1 MHLFEYSG
9 LTAEIPADIFDSIV
23 SIERMRALDPIRL
36 SEYRFAIPK
45 AEQLMP
51 RAAAESAR
59 YLFGANMAGYAQAML
74 GMLGADDRLFFDAGL
89 PALHKVVTGEGCDID
104 DGAREAL
111 SQLSES
117 FRMADEVDVNP
128 LLLVPAATLDLIN
141 IAPFG
146 ESTVPTAMALMQGL
160 LATRGFPSLRCISLE
175 SMMDKE
181 DFEEAVVEGSI
192 GWEDGASDP
201 FPFVRCV
208 CEAVLLCERRFD
220 IAYPLDMGRKLDK
233 STRILNIIKSSRE
246 PVSKAEVCDI
256 APDISR
262 RTADSVIAE
271 LVDAQLV
278 EKVGSFKDARYAS
291 SGTGLRGSQR
301 HSRSRERVRIG
312 IKPLICQSFWKIRA
326 CVFIYGDNVRRTPN
340 RLVRIGM
347 HSRTRPR

>member
-23 SIERMRALDPIRL
+23 AIERMRALDPIRL
-36 SEYRFAIPK
+36 SEYRSAMPK

-51 RAAAESAR
+51 RSAAEAAR

-74 GMLGADDRLFFDAGL
+74 GMLGAEERLFFDAGL
-89 PALHKVVTGEGCDID
+89 PALHKVVTGEGTEIGD
-104 DGAREAL
+104 DDLEAL
-111 SQLSES
+111 SQLGES
-117 FRMADEVDVNP
+117 FRMADDVEVNP
-128 LLLVPAATLDLIN
+128 LLLVPAAVLDLIN

-160 LATRGFPSLRCISLE
+160 LATRGFPSLRCIAIE
-175 SMMDKE
+175 GMIDKE
-181 DFEEAVVEGSI
+181 DFEEALIEGSI
-192 GWEDGASDP
+192 GWGDGANDP

-208 CEAVLLCERRFD
+208 CETVLLCERRFD
-220 IAYPLDMGRKLDK
+220 NAYPLDMGRKLDK

-246 PVSKAEVCDI
+246 PVSKAEICDI

-278 EKVGSFKDARYAS
+278 EKVGSFKDARYAP
-291 SGTGLRGSQR
+291 SGTSLRGSGR
-301 HSRSRERVRIG
+301 RPGLKGWVRIG
-312 IKPLICQSFWKIRA
+312 IGAHRTSVIS
-326 CVFIYGDNVRRTPN
+326 GDARVR
-340 RLVRIGM
+340 LYIG
-347 HSRTRPR
+347 